1 MIFRQNLKDKIREQ
15 IVIDM
20 LINYFS
26 NNKDINMLAKQ
37 YLNNYIYNKKSEV
50 AYILR
55 YKQNIYNSN
64 YNVIK
69 KIFDSNILRETD
81 IILLKMRYKDN
92 HTFTYISVRLE
103 LDINFI
109 YLRNRRLLRFFSFFI
124 NINDHIA
131 FDNIY
136 MLSPKLLNI
145 LEDRILNEYDYALLG
160 KELLSKNTSL
170 KIDLD
175 YLDLLEMKKQNISLI
190 KWLVE
195 TYLDRIKKENRFM
208 EFAILE
214 KTFNNIDITS
224 KELGKIFYISESRI
238 VQIWSNFK
246 KEIKNSYLNA

>member
-1 MIFRQNLKDKIREQ
+1 
-15 IVIDM
+15 M
-20 LINYFS
+20 LRNYFS

-69 KIFDSNILRETD
+69 KILNSNILRETD

-92 HTFTYISVRLE
+92 HTFTYISVKLE

-246 KEIKNSYLNA
+246 KEIKNSYLNS

>member
-1 MIFRQNLKDKIREQ
+1 MIFRQNLKDKIKEQ

-20 LINYFS
+20 LRNYFS

-37 YLNNYIYNKKSEV
+37 YLNNYIYNKKSEA

-92 HTFTYISVRLE
+92 HTFTYISVKLE

-170 KIDLD
+170 KIDRD

-246 KEIKNSYLNA
+246 KEIKNSYLNS